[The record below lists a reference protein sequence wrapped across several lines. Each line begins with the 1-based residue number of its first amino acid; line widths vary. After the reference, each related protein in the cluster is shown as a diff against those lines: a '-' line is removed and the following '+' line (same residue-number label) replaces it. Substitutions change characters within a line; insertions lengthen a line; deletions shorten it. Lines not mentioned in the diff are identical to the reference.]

1 MTSVP
6 GVDVRHD
13 PRTFSTSDQVYV
25 SLLWFAFFAQW
36 MTVVP
41 IIVPDQVATILGADA
56 ANKEGISGSII
67 ALGGFASLV
76 VSPLAGAWSDRLRA
90 PRGRRRP
97 FIIAGILGS
106 CIALALMIP
115 FGPGSNLMLYAGAF
129 LLLQTWWNLG
139 AGAYTGL
146 VPDVVPERDRGAASG
161 WINVM
166 SILGTVTGSTLLV
179 VAYKPGRPEYMICI
193 FIVLNLVCLAVTLAR
208 VREPPAAGDPH
219 PFSLASFVRS
229 FYIDPNLHRNFYWVL
244 ITRLV
249 ANMGIWSI
257 FTFLLFYVQDVVGIA
272 NPTNVLPAL
281 LGVGAVVAIPA
292 SMIGVRLA
300 ARYGIV
306 EVVRG
311 TSWIMAA
318 AAICYV
324 LIALHPSLIV
334 LIPVVIV
341 FSASYGAY
349 QAVDWALALAVL
361 PSSSGA
367 GKDMG
372 IWHVSMVLPQILGPA
387 TTGWLISGLKSATS
401 ANVAYTVAFGIAALW
416 FVLASILVGRVR
428 LAKAA

>member
-1 MTSVP
+1 MTFVP
-6 GVDVRHD
+6 DVSTRVN
-13 PRTFSTSDQVYV
+13 PTPFSTSDQVSV
-25 SLLWFAFFAQW
+25 ALLWFAFFAQW

-41 IIVPDQVATILGADA
+41 IIVPDQVATILGNDA

-76 VSPLAGAWSDRLRA
+76 VSPLAGALSDRLRA

-97 FIIAGILGS
+97 FLIAGILGS
-106 CIALALMIP
+106 CVALALMIP
-115 FGPGSNLMLYAGAF
+115 FGLGSSLLLYAGAF
-129 LLLQTWWNLG
+129 LMLQIWWNLG

-146 VPDVVPERDRGAASG
+146 VPDVVPTRERGAASG

-166 SILGTVTGSTLLV
+166 SILGTVAGSSLLV
-179 VAYKPGRPEYMICI
+179 IAYKPGRPAYMMSI
-193 FIVLNLVCLAVTLAR
+193 FIVINLVCLVVTLAR
-208 VREPPAAGDPH
+208 VREPAAAGDAH
-219 PFSLASFVRS
+219 PFDLGRFVRS
-229 FYIDPNLHRNFYWVL
+229 FYLDPRLHQNFYWVL

-257 FTFLLFYVQDVVGIA
+257 FTFLLFYVQDVIGIV
-272 NPTNVLPAL
+272 NPTRILPAL

-292 SMIGVRLA
+292 SMLGVRLA

-306 EVVRG
+306 EVVRA

-324 LIALHPSLIV
+324 LIALRPSLIV

-372 IWHVSMVLPQILGPA
+372 IWHVSMVLPQIVGPA
-387 TTGWLISGLKSATS
+387 TTGWLISGLKAAVS

-416 FVLASILVGRVR
+416 FVLASLLVVRVR
-428 LAKAA
+428 LAKPA

>member
-1 MTSVP
+1 
-6 GVDVRHD
+6 
-13 PRTFSTSDQVYV
+13 
-25 SLLWFAFFAQW
+25 
-36 MTVVP
+36 
-41 IIVPDQVATILGADA
+41 
-56 ANKEGISGSII
+56 
-67 ALGGFASLV
+67 
-76 VSPLAGAWSDRLRA
+76 
-90 PRGRRRP
+90 
-97 FIIAGILGS
+97 
-106 CIALALMIP
+106 
-115 FGPGSNLMLYAGAF
+115 
-129 LLLQTWWNLG
+129 
-139 AGAYTGL
+139 
-146 VPDVVPERDRGAASG
+146 
-161 WINVM
+161 
-166 SILGTVTGSTLLV
+166 
-179 VAYKPGRPEYMICI
+179 
-193 FIVLNLVCLAVTLAR
+193 VLNLVCLAVTLAR
-208 VREPPAAGDPH
+208 VREPPAPGDPH
-219 PFSLASFVRS
+219 PFKLAGFVRS
-229 FYIDPNLHRNFYWVL
+229 FYIDPHLHGNFYWVL

-292 SMIGVRLA
+292 SMIGIRLA

-324 LIALHPSLIV
+324 LIALRPSLIV

-372 IWHVSMVLPQILGPA
+372 IWHVSMVLPQIVGPA

-416 FVLASILVGRVR
+416 FVLASMLVGRVR
-428 LAKAA
+428 LVKAA